1 MLLDIKHI
9 VIDKKGEQ
17 GGKLDRPGGHPEPQ
31 DALKGKKRGLKINR
45 YQINIFFKSQII
57 PSYTYYVLTMDISS
71 PYNFSN
77 M

>member
-31 DALKGKKRGLKINR
+31 DALKGKKRG
-45 YQINIFFKSQII
+45 
-57 PSYTYYVLTMDISS
+57 
-71 PYNFSN
+71 
-77 M
+77 